1 MNYLTQIQGH
11 TLWRPGLYSDAI
23 VVDLGANRG
32 AFSAQ
37 MIRTHHCR
45 CYAFEA
51 NPKLAAGI
59 QTSPALTVFPY
70 AVARDDGV
78 LRFRL
83 APNDEESM
91 IQRSSSERSEGVI
104 DVEAIRLEPFLKS
117 LGISKIDVLKMDIEG
132 AEIEVLDSCSDEF
145 LRNAGQ
151 VTIEFHDFLGLTS
164 PDEIHRV
171 VNRMKALGFAC
182 IKIWKHAWGDALF
195 INQAW
200 HTRSKPKILWSKYW
214 TRNLWGAK
222 RVLARQFV
230 RQPSERG
237 SA

>member
-1 MNYLTQIQGH
+1 MNYLMQIQGH
-11 TLWRPGLYSDAI
+11 TLWRPGLHSDAI

-32 AFSAQ
+32 VFSTQ
-37 MIRTHHCR
+37 MIYTHHCR

-70 AVARDDGV
+70 AVARDNGV
-78 LRFRL
+78 LRFHL

-91 IQRSSSERSEGVI
+91 IQRSSSECSEEVI

-117 LGISKIDVLKMDIEG
+117 LGVSKIDVLKMDIEG
-132 AEIEVLDSCSDEF
+132 AEIEVLESCSDEF
-145 LRNAGQ
+145 LRSVGQ

-171 VNRMKALGFAC
+171 VNRMKSLGFVC

-200 HTRSKPKILWSKYW
+200 HPRSIPKILWSKYW

-222 RVLARQFV
+222 RVLARKFV
-230 RQPSERG
+230 RQPLERG